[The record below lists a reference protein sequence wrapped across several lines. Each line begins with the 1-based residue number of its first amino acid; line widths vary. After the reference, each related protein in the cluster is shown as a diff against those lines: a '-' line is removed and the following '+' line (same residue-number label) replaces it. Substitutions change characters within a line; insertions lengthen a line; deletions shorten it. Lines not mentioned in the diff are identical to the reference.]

1 MSAFISAVVAITAAA
16 SAYSGYSQRKSAKEA
31 SKRVDAENKRIQG
44 EADAARV
51 ANKLDREA
59 GTEDVAKVQSA
70 GNSDS
75 VISTG
80 RRKRA
85 KTATVS
91 SGLGL

>member
-1 MSAFISAVVAITAAA
+1 MTAFISAVVAISTAATV
-16 SAYSGYSQRKSAKEA
+16 YSQRKSAKEA
-31 SKRVDAENKRIQG
+31 SKRANAENKRIQD

-51 ANKLDREA
+51 ANKLNREA
-59 GTEDVAKVQSA
+59 STEDVAKVQSA

-85 KTATVS
+85 QTATVS

>member
-1 MSAFISAVVAITAAA
+1 MSAFISAIVAITTAA
-16 SAYSGYSQRKSAKEA
+16 SVYSQRKSAKEA
-31 SKRVDAENKRIQG
+31 SKRADAENKRIQG

-85 KTATVS
+85 PTAAVS

>member
-1 MSAFISAVVAITAAA
+1 MSAFISAVVAISAAA
-16 SAYSGYSQRKSAKEA
+16 SVYSQRQSAKAA
-31 SKRVDAENKRIQG
+31 SKRADAENKRIQG

-85 KTATVS
+85 KAATVS

>member
-1 MSAFISAVVAITAAA
+1 MSAFISAVVAAVASAAA
-16 SAYSGYSQRKSAKEA
+16 TVHSQRKSAKEA
-31 SKRVDAENKRIQG
+31 SKRADAENKRIQG

>member
-1 MSAFISAVVAITAAA
+1 MSAFISAIVAVVASAAA
-16 SAYSGYSQRKSAKEA
+16 SVYSQRKSAKEA

-59 GTEDVAKVQSA
+59 STEDVAKVQSA

>member
-1 MSAFISAVVAITAAA
+1 MSAFISAIVAITTAA
-16 SAYSGYSQRKSAKEA
+16 SVYSQRKSAKEA
-31 SKRVDAENKRIQG
+31 SKRADTENTRVQG

-51 ANKLDREA
+51 ANKLNREA

-85 KTATVS
+85 QTATVS

>member
-1 MSAFISAVVAITAAA
+1 MSAFISAVVAITTAATV
-16 SAYSGYSQRKSAKEA
+16 YSQRKASKEA
-31 SKRVDAENKRIQG
+31 SKRADAESKRVQD

-51 ANKLDREA
+51 ANKLNRDA
-59 GTEDVAKVQSA
+59 GTEDVANVQSA

-85 KTATVS
+85 TTATVS

>member
-1 MSAFISAVVAITAAA
+1 MTAFISAVVAISAAA
-16 SAYSGYSQRKSAKEA
+16 SVYSQRKSAKEA
-31 SKRVDAENKRIQG
+31 SKRADTENKRVQG

-59 GTEDVAKVQSA
+59 STEDVAKVQSA

-85 KTATVS
+85 QTATVS

>member
-1 MSAFISAVVAITAAA
+1 MSAFISAVVAITTAATV
-16 SAYSGYSQRKSAKEA
+16 YSQRKSAKEA
-31 SKRVDAENKRIQG
+31 SKRADAENKRVQG

-51 ANKLDREA
+51 ANKLNREA
-59 GTEDVAKVQSA
+59 GTEDVANVQSA

-85 KTATVS
+85 TTATVS

>member
-1 MSAFISAVVAITAAA
+1 MSAFISAVVAISAAA
-16 SAYSGYSQRKSAKEA
+16 TAYSGYSQRKSAKEA
-31 SKRVDAENKRIQG
+31 SKRVNAENKRIQG

-85 KTATVS
+85 KAATVS

>member
-1 MSAFISAVVAITAAA
+1 MTAFVSAVVAITTAA
-16 SAYSGYSQRKSAKEA
+16 SVYSQRKSAKEA
-31 SKRVDAENKRIQG
+31 SKRADTENKRIQG

-75 VISTG
+75 VLSTG

>member
-1 MSAFISAVVAITAAA
+1 MTAFISAAVAISAAA

-31 SKRVDAENKRIQG
+31 SKRADTENKRIQG

>member
-1 MSAFISAVVAITAAA
+1 MTAFVSAVVAISAAA
-16 SAYSGYSQRKSAKEA
+16 TVYSQRKSAKEA
-31 SKRVDAENKRIQG
+31 SKRADAENKRIQG

-59 GTEDVAKVQSA
+59 GTEDVAKVQSS

-85 KTATVS
+85 STATVS

>member
-1 MSAFISAVVAITAAA
+1 MTAFVSAVVAISAAA
-16 SAYSGYSQRKSAKEA
+16 TVYSQRKSAKEA
-31 SKRVDAENKRIQG
+31 SKRADTENKRIQG

>member
-1 MSAFISAVVAITAAA
+1 MTAFISAVVAITTAAIV
-16 SAYSGYSQRKSAKEA
+16 YSQRKSAKEA
-31 SKRVDAENKRIQG
+31 SKRADAENKRIQS

-51 ANKLDREA
+51 AKKLDREA

>member
-1 MSAFISAVVAITAAA
+1 MSAFISAVVAISAAA
-16 SAYSGYSQRKSAKEA
+16 SVYSQRQSAKAA
-31 SKRVDAENKRIQG
+31 SKRADAENKRIQG

-59 GTEDVAKVQSA
+59 STEDVANVQSA

>member
-1 MSAFISAVVAITAAA
+1 MSAFISAVVAITTAATV
-16 SAYSGYSQRKSAKEA
+16 YSQRKSAKEA
-31 SKRVDAENKRIQG
+31 SKRADAENKRIQG

-51 ANKLDREA
+51 ANKLNREA

-85 KTATVS
+85 PTATVA

>member
-1 MSAFISAVVAITAAA
+1 MSAFISAVVAISAAA
-16 SAYSGYSQRKSAKEA
+16 SVYSQRKSAKEA
-31 SKRVDAENKRIQG
+31 SKRADAENKRVQG

-51 ANKLDREA
+51 ANKLNREA

-85 KTATVS
+85 QTATVS

>member
-1 MSAFISAVVAITAAA
+1 MSAFISAVVAISAAA
-16 SAYSGYSQRKSAKEA
+16 SVYSQRKSSKEA
-31 SKRVDAENKRIQG
+31 SKRADAESKRVQG

-51 ANKLDREA
+51 ANKLNREA

>member
-1 MSAFISAVVAITAAA
+1 MSAFISAVVAITTAATV
-16 SAYSGYSQRKSAKEA
+16 YSQRKSAKEA
-31 SKRVDAENKRIQG
+31 SKRADAESKRVQD

-85 KTATVS
+85 QTATVS

>member
-1 MSAFISAVVAITAAA
+1 MTAFVSAAIVISAAATV
-16 SAYSGYSQRKSAKEA
+16 YSQRKSAKEA
-31 SKRVDAENKRIQG
+31 SKRVDAENKRVQG

-51 ANKLDREA
+51 ANKLNREA

>member
-1 MSAFISAVVAITAAA
+1 MSAFISAVVAITTAATV
-16 SAYSGYSQRKSAKEA
+16 YSQRKSAKEA
-31 SKRVDAENKRIQG
+31 SKRADAENKRIQG

-51 ANKLDREA
+51 ANKLNRDA
-59 GTEDVAKVQSA
+59 GTEDVANVQSA

-85 KTATVS
+85 STATVS

>member
-1 MSAFISAVVAITAAA
+1 MTAFMSAVVAISAAA
-16 SAYSGYSQRKSAKEA
+16 SVYSQRQSAKAA
-31 SKRVDAENKRIQG
+31 SKRADAENKRIQG

-59 GTEDVAKVQSA
+59 STEDVAKIQSA

-85 KTATVS
+85 PTATVS

>member
-1 MSAFISAVVAITAAA
+1 MSAFISAVVAISAAA
-16 SAYSGYSQRKSAKEA
+16 TVYSQRKSAKEA

-51 ANKLDREA
+51 ANKLNREA

>member
-1 MSAFISAVVAITAAA
+1 MTAFISAVVAISTAA
-16 SAYSGYSQRKSAKEA
+16 SVYSQRKSAKEA
-31 SKRVDAENKRIQG
+31 SKRADAENKRIQG

>member
-1 MSAFISAVVAITAAA
+1 MTAFVSAVVAISAAA
-16 SAYSGYSQRKSAKEA
+16 TVYSQKKSAKEA
-31 SKRVDAENKRIQG
+31 SKRADAESKRIQG
-44 EADAARV
+44 EADASRV
-51 ANKLDREA
+51 ANKLNREA

-85 KTATVS
+85 TTASVS

>member
-1 MSAFISAVVAITAAA
+1 MTAFISAVVAITTAATV
-16 SAYSGYSQRKSAKEA
+16 YSQRKSAKEA
-31 SKRVDAENKRIQG
+31 SKRADAENKRIQG

-85 KTATVS
+85 TTATVS

>member
-1 MSAFISAVVAITAAA
+1 MSAFISAVVAITTAATV
-16 SAYSGYSQRKSAKEA
+16 YSQRKSAKEA
-31 SKRVDAENKRIQG
+31 SKRVDAENKRVQG

-51 ANKLDREA
+51 ANKLNREA

>member
-1 MSAFISAVVAITAAA
+1 MSAFISAVVAITTAATV
-16 SAYSGYSQRKSAKEA
+16 YSQRKSAKEA
-31 SKRVDAENKRIQG
+31 SKRADAENKRIQG

-51 ANKLDREA
+51 ANKLNRDA

-85 KTATVS
+85 PTATVS

>member
-1 MSAFISAVVAITAAA
+1 MSAFISAVVAITTAA
-16 SAYSGYSQRKSAKEA
+16 SVYSQRKSAKEA
-31 SKRVDAENKRIQG
+31 SKRADAENKRIQG

-51 ANKLDREA
+51 ANKLNREA

>member
-1 MSAFISAVVAITAAA
+1 MTAFISAAIVISSAATV
-16 SAYSGYSQRKSAKEA
+16 YSQRKSAKEA
-31 SKRVDAENKRIQG
+31 SKRADAENKRIQD
-44 EADAARV
+44 EAEAARV

-59 GTEDVAKVQSA
+59 GTEDVAKVQSS

-85 KTATVS
+85 PTATVA

>member
-1 MSAFISAVVAITAAA
+1 MTAFVSAAVLISAAATV
-16 SAYSGYSQRKSAKEA
+16 YTQRKSAKEA
-31 SKRVDAENKRIQG
+31 SKRADTENKRIQG

-85 KTATVS
+85 NTATVS

>member
-1 MSAFISAVVAITAAA
+1 MTAFISAAIVISTAANV
-16 SAYSGYSQRKSAKEA
+16 YTQRKSAKEA
-31 SKRVDAENKRIQG
+31 SKRADAESKRVQG

>member
-1 MSAFISAVVAITAAA
+1 MSAFISAVVAITTAATV
-16 SAYSGYSQRKSAKEA
+16 YSQRKSAKEA
-31 SKRVDAENKRIQG
+31 SKRADAENKRIQD

-85 KTATVS
+85 PTATVS

>member
-1 MSAFISAVVAITAAA
+1 MSAFISAVVAITTAA
-16 SAYSGYSQRKSAKEA
+16 SVYTQRQSTKAA
-31 SKRVDAENKRIQG
+31 PKRADAENKRIQG

-59 GTEDVAKVQSA
+59 GTEDVAKVQST

>member
-1 MSAFISAVVAITAAA
+1 MSAFISAIVVAVASSAATV
-16 SAYSGYSQRKSAKEA
+16 YSQRKSAKEA
-31 SKRVDAENKRIQG
+31 SKRADAENKRIQG

-59 GTEDVAKVQSA
+59 STEDVAKVQSA

-85 KTATVS
+85 TTATVS

>member
-1 MSAFISAVVAITAAA
+1 MTAFISAVVAISAAA
-16 SAYSGYSQRKSAKEA
+16 TVYSQRKSAKEA
-31 SKRVDAENKRIQG
+31 SKRADAENKRVQG

-51 ANKLDREA
+51 ANKLNREA

-85 KTATVS
+85 TTATVS

>member
-1 MSAFISAVVAITAAA
+1 MTAFVSAVVAISAAA
-16 SAYSGYSQRKSAKEA
+16 TVYSQRQSTKAA
-31 SKRVDAENKRIQG
+31 TKRADAENKRIQG

-59 GTEDVAKVQSA
+59 STEDVAKVQSA

-85 KTATVS
+85 QTATVS

>member
-1 MSAFISAVVAITAAA
+1 MSAFISAIVAITTAA
-16 SAYSGYSQRKSAKEA
+16 SVYSQRKSAKEA
-31 SKRVDAENKRIQG
+31 SKRADAENKRIQG

-51 ANKLDREA
+51 ANKLNREA

-85 KTATVS
+85 TTATVS

>member
-1 MSAFISAVVAITAAA
+1 MSAFISAVVAITTAA
-16 SAYSGYSQRKSAKEA
+16 SVYSQRKSAKEA
-31 SKRVDAENKRIQG
+31 SKRADSENKRIQG

-85 KTATVS
+85 TTATVS